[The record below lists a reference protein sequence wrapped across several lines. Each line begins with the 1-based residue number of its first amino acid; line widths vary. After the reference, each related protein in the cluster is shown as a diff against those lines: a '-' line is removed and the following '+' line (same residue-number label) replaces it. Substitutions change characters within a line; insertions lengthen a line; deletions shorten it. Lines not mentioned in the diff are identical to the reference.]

1 MLNEEKVILMT
12 KLAAYEKNEGK
23 QNMAIGKYFRGDYI
37 SLNLLKS
44 VITATIAFFV
54 GVGLYLL
61 YNLENLMEQI
71 YELDFMLIAKNT
83 ITIYVA
89 FVVVYCCISYIV
101 FTCKFV
107 KAKKNIRRYYHN
119 LKKLNAMYRQ

>member
-1 MLNEEKVILMT
+1 MINEEKVILMT
-12 KLAAYEKNEGK
+12 KLASYEKNEGK
-23 QNMAIGKYFRGDYI
+23 RNMAIGKYFRGDYV

-44 VITATIAFFV
+44 VISATFVFFI

-61 YNLENLMEQI
+61 YFIEDLMEQI
-71 YELDFMLIAKNT
+71 YEIDFMLLAKNA

-89 FVVVYCCISYIV
+89 FVLIYCCISYIV

-119 LKKLNAMYRQ
+119 LKKLSAMYRQ